1 MNIGSAS
8 PQRGSP
14 SKSNIDVDK
23 SKEKVKI
30 KIGSNTTSETS
41 SKTASPTRSL
51 NIPEEKTSG
60 NDSDKG
66 KSKFTPNK
74 EKDTKSKSP
83 TNPESEYD
91 FDQHLLEV
99 KMSEKNQFLN
109 SFNLKPSASTESQ
122 QLKSTKNETK
132 ADLTSDTAAKENK
145 TLSPSTSTSRK
156 DTQSVDQIS
165 SDSTI
170 EASNSPVNDP
180 KRLESKASK
189 RKSREPVKNI
199 MKAKCVTPNIENE
212 LKWQTN
218 SPNNGQSPL
227 TLSRSSPINLVNER
241 TESTPSTASTSK
253 INMQMIDMW
262 SQQNKNH
269 LNSKHQRTSG
279 LFKVPESKEL
289 HKTETETSIII
300 NNVQRPNQVD
310 TPRPPML
317 IDPDISSRIFP
328 MGLPN
333 IRKHHL
339 FNETEIKEIGHDDAR
354 KVKVYGPSMSTTP
367 LSNPMRTGKFPAF
380 MQKLNKPSELPKSM
394 KIYKQPL
401 DNLNLLKKPKPRPS
415 SSNPIDLKKLN
426 STGELEVTSSTI
438 NKGNITPKRPA
449 PEDDLPRNEQKN
461 VQKFLESA
469 NISIPKYLEVTLTND
484 DNDTSR
490 TQSTFSQNKTPV
502 NNYIEIL
509 KLPDELTSNSPNQE
523 RSRSSSPV
531 VINLVSNKPSTSTP
545 LQNVSKTF
553 ATPST
558 SLSIPRPNSGTEFQ
572 EKFLDS
578 FRREK
583 AAKARKK
590 LPKTFNSLML
600 GHKSPYSTEPLS
612 LLPQKRKQLNTI
624 PKRFPRSPAEC
635 LAPNPISSP
644 VEMGFPDIAHFAHQN
659 NSKKYMQLPAM
670 SPKALLAAIQSQ
682 IQQQRQGLNN
692 RDNSSGSG
700 ANMRSSSSSDITSG
714 SGSGQ
719 KTDYLPIP
727 TSSKPYW
734 SEYFTPAQKAEHES
748 LMERLKKN

>member
-1 MNIGSAS
+1 M
-8 PQRGSP
+8 
-14 SKSNIDVDK
+14 KS
-23 SKEKVKI
+23 
-30 KIGSNTTSETS
+30 S
-41 SKTASPTRSL
+41 S
-51 NIPEEKTSG
+51 

-66 KSKFTPNK
+66 KPKFTPNK

-122 QLKSTKNETK
+122 QQKSTKNDTK
-132 ADLTSDTAAKENK
+132 TEQTTDTAAKENK
-145 TLSPSTSTSRK
+145 TLSPSTSK
-156 DTQSVDQIS
+156 KETQSINQNT
-165 SDSTI
+165 SDSNI
-170 EASNSPVNDP
+170 DASNSSINDA
-180 KRLESKASK
+180 KRLENKTSK

-227 TLSRSSPINLVNER
+227 TLSRSSPINLTNER
-241 TESTPSTASTSK
+241 TETTPSTASTSK

-279 LFKVPESKEL
+279 PFKVPESKDL
-289 HKTETETSIII
+289 HKTSETETSIII
-300 NNVQRPNQVD
+300 NNVQRPNQAD

-317 IDPDISSRIFP
+317 IDPEISSRIFP

-333 IRKHHL
+333 NRKHHL
-339 FNETEIKEIGHDDAR
+339 FNETEIKEIAHDDAR
-354 KVKVYGPSMSTTP
+354 KVKVYGPSMSTTTP
-367 LSNPMRTGKFPAF
+367 LANPMRTGKFPAF
-380 MQKLNKPSELPKSM
+380 MQKLNKQNELPKSM
-394 KIYKQPL
+394 KTYKQPL
-401 DNLNLLKKPKPRPS
+401 DTLNLVKKIKPRSNS
-415 SSNPIDLKKLN
+415 SGSIDLKKLN

-449 PEDDLPRNEQKN
+449 SDDNLPRNEQKN

-509 KLPDELTSNSPNQE
+509 KLPDELSSNSPNQE

-545 LQNVSKTF
+545 IQNITKPF
-553 ATPST
+553 PLNAPTPST
-558 SLSIPRPNSGTEFQ
+558 SSSITKTKSSTEFQ
-572 EKFLDS
+572 EKFLES
-578 FRREK
+578 LRREK
-583 AAKARKK
+583 ATKPRKK
-590 LPKTFNSLML
+590 LPKPFHPPML
-600 GHKSPYSTEPLS
+600 GHTSPFGDPPS
-612 LLPQKRKQLNTI
+612 LLPQKRKPNLLNTI
-624 PKRFPRSPAEC
+624 PKRFQRSPAER
-635 LAPNPISSP
+635 LAPIPMSSP
-644 VEMGFPDIAHFAHQN
+644 VDMEFSDIAHLAHQN
-659 NSKKYMQLPAM
+659 NNKNFMQLPAM
-670 SPKALLAAIQSQ
+670 SARTLFAAFQFQ
-682 IQQQRQGLNN
+682 QLQQQQRQGLNN
-692 RDNSSGSG
+692 RDSGSGSG
-700 ANMRSSSSSDITSG
+700 ANIRNTSSSDITSG

-727 TSSKPYW
+727 TSSKPCW
-734 SEYFTPAQKAEHES
+734 SEHFTPAQKAEHES